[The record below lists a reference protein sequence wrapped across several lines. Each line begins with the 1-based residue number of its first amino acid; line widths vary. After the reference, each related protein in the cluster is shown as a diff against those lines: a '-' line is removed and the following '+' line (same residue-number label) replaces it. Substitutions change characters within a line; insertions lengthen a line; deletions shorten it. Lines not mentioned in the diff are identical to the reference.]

1 MLERLV
7 ELHWQISAILSDQ
20 MVAKRIDQY
29 VDLKNE
35 QWDLAKELLWSLKY
49 IETATIYMSEEEK
62 APVSSI
68 LPILCEIIDNL
79 NIIDKDLV
87 NAKVFK
93 TVVIKYI
100 KKGWNLDNLCPILT
114 LSVVLVARFTQLKF
128 LKDT

>member
-1 MLERLV
+1 
-7 ELHWQISAILSDQ
+7 
-20 MVAKRIDQY
+20 
-29 VDLKNE
+29 
-35 QWDLAKELLWSLKY
+35 
-49 IETATIYMSEEEK
+49 MSEEEK

-79 NIIDKDLV
+79 NIIDKDSV

-100 KKGWNLDNLCPILT
+100 KKRWNLDNLCPVLA
-114 LSVVLVARFTQLKF
+114 LSAVLVAQLKF